1 MVNENPFFLLLPVDG
16 GLVPKLKL
24 PIEELMLKFD
34 TFGSIGVFG
43 DVGFGERWLMLE
55 ENDVGCPNVKV
66 SFASPSNIGFVF
78 EKGSIF
84 KVEFCFEKFD
94 AGFNS
99 LSFELILEME
109 SSGT

>member
-1 MVNENPFFLLLPVDG
+1 MVNENPFFLLLPVNG

-34 TFGSIGVFG
+34 F
-43 DVGFGERWLMLE
+43 
-55 ENDVGCPNVKV
+55 PNVKV